1 MSVSGVHPMKPKY
14 QSVNGQW
21 PEGTDEG
28 RALKP
33 TPEEAVTAVRLLW
46 RKFTGKRWRFPVK
59 PTSGNRRGGFRGRVL
74 YVNPDR
80 WGGGWHEVVH
90 MMSHRVAFTL
100 HPGTRAHDTKGRHA
114 FIEREMIKYV
124 IDSGWLE
131 GKLKSKR
138 KPKLPV
144 DPKAVR
150 AARVAARIKQ
160 WESKKR
166 RAENALKKLQR
177 SARYYQKQTA
187 PEMNPEPSL

>member
-1 MSVSGVHPMKPKY
+1 MKY

-21 PEGTDEG
+21 PEGTNEG

-33 TPEEAVTAVRLLW
+33 TPDEAVAAAKRLY
-46 RKFTGKRWRFPVK
+46 RFAFKRPFRGKFKI
-59 PTSGNRRGGFRGRVL
+59 TSGRNYTWPRRGVFN
-74 YVNPDR
+74 VNPDQR
-80 WGGGWHEVVH
+80 KGGWHELVH
-90 MMSHRVAFTL
+90 SMSHYATHRQFPNAK
-100 HPGTRAHDTKGRHA
+100 AHGPQHA

-138 KPKLPV
+138 KPKLPA

-150 AARVAARIKQ
+150 AARVAARIKA
-160 WESKKR
+160 WEAKKR

-187 PEMNPEPSL
+187 PGMNPEPSP